1 MFKPVPVFFTS
12 LSCFYVFPVG
22 WMWFDVSWS
31 RLLPGWALLI
41 VQPVCV
47 QILEER
53 PLRVDIAEGRRQERG
68 SGAGGG
74 FGYRKDDAKGTDV
87 DYISW
92 CVCAH
97 QSFWLMLITMTVLIL
112 FLTWSC
118 KSAVEYRRVCVLLL
132 QVWAAVNCCYSAHA
146 HTHTRLWVA
155 HLNSCC
161 HVLYGWLSDWRPD
174 WTRLTE
180 HEHFRGKLC
189 H

>member
-1 MFKPVPVFFTS
+1 M
-12 LSCFYVFPVG
+12 LLCFPSWV
-22 WMWFDVSWS
+22 DVIWCFLKQVAS
-31 RLLPGWALLI
+31 RLSFAHCSACLCADSRR
-41 VQPVCV
+41 
-47 QILEER
+47 E
-53 PLRVDIAEGRRQERG
+53 ASEGGHRRGTETGAWQRRRRRLWIQERWCKR
-68 SGAGGG
+68 
-74 FGYRKDDAKGTDV
+74 YWCWLHQLV
-87 DYISW
+87 